1 MMEITTPPVLAPP
14 PGSDPETSPETP
26 GPAPSLARFYGFQ
39 LVAEIGLTGGIWILY
54 LQHLGLSLTQ
64 IGIAE
69 AVFHLAPITLE
80 LPSGS
85 LADVFGRK
93 WSLALSSLCV
103 ALAAF
108 LMLIAD
114 NFWMVLPAMYL
125 SGASYAFRSGTT
137 QAFLYDSLAEQ
148 GGSGTFSRVLGRIL
162 SASYLLLAVTT
173 WLGAVLADVSF
184 AWPYAATV
192 AVGLAGVWLAV
203 GLREPERER
212 VAHRSMRRTIAEAV
226 TIVRGRP
233 LLAMLL
239 VFTATMWTMLT
250 LVNLYA
256 QAVLSELG
264 LSTSAV
270 GLVIGIAL
278 VCTSA
283 GMWFAHRITARGTFR
298 MWAVTVALVIV
309 GSGLGLGSGVLAVA
323 IGTYLLAELLAGVFE
338 PLLAAR
344 INDSLAAAQRAT
356 ILSIE
361 GLMFSIT
368 MVWAF
373 PVVGLV
379 ADRAGWLA
387 AFGSAGAVLLVMLVL
402 WLIFASRDEDLPTA

>member
-1 MMEITTPPVLAPP
+1 MDISARPDPGLQPDLE
-14 PGSDPETSPETP
+14 PGSDPAAVE
-26 GPAPSLARFYGFQ
+26 PAPSLVRFYGFQ

-103 ALAAF
+103 ALSAF

-114 NFWMVLPAMYL
+114 NIWMVLPAMYL
-125 SGASYAFRSGTT
+125 SGASFAFRSGTM
-137 QAFLYDSLAEQ
+137 QAFLYDSLAER
-148 GGSGTFSRVLGRIL
+148 GSSGTFSRILGRIL

-173 WLGAVLADVSF
+173 WLGAVLADISF
-184 AWPYAATV
+184 TWPYAGTV

-239 VFTATMWTMLT
+239 AFTATMWTMLT

-256 QAVLSELG
+256 QAVLSGLG

-278 VCTSA
+278 VCTSI
-283 GMWFAHRITARGTFR
+283 GMWFAHRITVWGTFR
-298 MWAVTVALVIV
+298 LWAVTVALVIV
-309 GSGLGLGSGVLAVA
+309 GSGLGLGSGVLALAV
-323 IGTYLLAELLAGVFE
+323 GTYLLAELLAGVFE

-344 INDSLAAAQRAT
+344 INDSLPPAQRAT

-373 PVVGLV
+373 PVVGFV

-387 AFGSAGAVLLVMLVL
+387 AFGGAGVVVLTMLVL
-402 WLIFASRDEDLPTA
+402 WLVFASRDEDLPVA

>member
-1 MMEITTPPVLAPP
+1 MPMDPMTTRSEAVADTQALLTGSE
-14 PGSDPETSPETP
+14 PGY
-26 GPAPSLARFYGFQ
+26 SLIRFYGYQ
-39 LVAEIGLTGGIWILY
+39 LVAEISLTGGIWILY

-93 WSLALSSLCV
+93 WSLAISSFFV
-103 ALAAF
+103 ALSAF

-114 NFWMVLPAMYL
+114 SFWMVLPAMYL
-125 SGASYAFRSGTT
+125 SGASYAFRSGSA
-137 QAFLYDSLAEQ
+137 QAFLYDSLAER
-148 GGSGTFSRVLGRIL
+148 GGANTFARLLGRVL
-162 SASYLLLAVTT
+162 SASYVLLAVTT
-173 WLGAVLADVSF
+173 WLGAVLADIDF
-184 AWPYAATV
+184 AWPFAATV
-192 AVGLAGVWLAV
+192 AVGLAGIWLAA

-212 VAHRSMRRTIAEAV
+212 TAHRSLRRTMAEAV
-226 TIVRGRP
+226 GIVRGRP
-233 LLAMLL
+233 RLAMLL
-239 VFTATMWTMLT
+239 AFSSALWTLLT

-270 GLVIGIAL
+270 GFVIGGAL
-278 VCTSA
+278 LCTA
-283 GMWFAHRITARGTFR
+283 TGMWFAHRITAWGTFR
-298 MWAVTVALVIV
+298 MWSVTVAVVIV
-309 GSGLGLGSGVLAVA
+309 GSGLGLGSGVLALAVT
-323 IGTYLLAELLAGVFE
+323 TYLVAELVAGIFE

-344 INDSLAAAQRAT
+344 INDSLASAQRAT
-356 ILSIE
+356 MLSIE
-361 GLMFSIT
+361 GFLFSIT

-373 PVVGLV
+373 PLTGWV

-387 AFGSAGAVLLVMLVL
+387 AFGGAGLVVLTIMVL
-402 WLIFASRDEDLPTA
+402 WLVLSSRQ

>member
-1 MMEITTPPVLAPP
+1 MDPITLRAEATAEAEAELSPSE
-14 PGSDPETSPETP
+14 PGH
-26 GPAPSLARFYGFQ
+26 SLTRFYGYQ

-93 WSLALSSLCV
+93 WTLALSSLCV

-108 LMLIAD
+108 LMLMAD
-114 NFWMVLPAMYL
+114 TLTNPLWLVFPAMYL
-125 SGASYAFRSGTT
+125 SGASFAFRSGSAE
-137 QAFLYDSLAEQ
+137 AFLYDSLAER
-148 GGSGTFSRVLGRIL
+148 GGAGTFSKLLGRIL

-173 WLGAVLADVSF
+173 WVGAVLADVNF
-184 AWPYAATV
+184 GWPYALTV
-192 AVGLAGVWLAV
+192 AVGLGGVWLAV
-203 GLREPERER
+203 GLQEPVRER
-212 VAHRSMRRTIAEAV
+212 VAHRSLRRTMAEAL

-233 LLAMLL
+233 RLAMLL
-239 VFTATMWTMLT
+239 VFTSALWAMLT

-264 LSTSAV
+264 LSTSMV
-270 GLVIGIAL
+270 GLVIGATL
-278 VCTSA
+278 LFTAA
-283 GMWFAHRITARGTFR
+283 GMWFAHRITDRGTFR
-298 MWAVTVALVIV
+298 LWAVTTALLIV
-309 GSGLGLGSGVLAVA
+309 GAGLGLGSGVL
-323 IGTYLLAELLAGVFE
+323 LLAIAIYLVAELFAGIFE
-338 PLLAAR
+338 PLLSAR
-344 INDSLAAAQRAT
+344 INDSLAAPQRAT

-361 GLMFSIT
+361 GLMFSVT

-373 PVVGLV
+373 PLVGLV

-387 AFGSAGAVLLVMLVL
+387 AFGGAGVVVIILLTL
-402 WLIFASRDEDLPTA
+402 WLIFASQDEAPLDV